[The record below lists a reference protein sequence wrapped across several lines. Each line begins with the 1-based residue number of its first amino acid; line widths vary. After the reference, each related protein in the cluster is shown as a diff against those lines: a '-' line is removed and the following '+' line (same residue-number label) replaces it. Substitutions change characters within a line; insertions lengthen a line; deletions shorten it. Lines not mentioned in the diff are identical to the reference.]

1 MNCVVDKA
9 NRRDTKIGNEKL
21 VKLVLLFTNICVS
34 TLRKLTHFIKPRP
47 IKIERYGKTFFVS
60 GNLEYILFWRQKFW
74 ERETYR
80 IFDRF
85 LDSNCSYIDIGA
97 WIGPTVLYGA
107 QIAKKVYAIEPDPI
121 AYKELEKN
129 ISLNPEL
136 KEKIELHEKC
146 INTHSEKVKFGSMS
160 MGGDA
165 TSSLL
170 FSDSKTKWIVDG
182 ITFDEFIKVNKIN
195 DCNFVKMDIEG
206 GEEVILPTMKNYLMR
221 KKPTLYLSIHPRFF
235 KNPEITTRKI
245 FNDLL
250 IYKNLYIHEGKK
262 IGLEDML
269 SRSRLKSQYKLK
281 TSYGVVAT
289 DQEWN

>member
-1 MNCVVDKA
+1 MNCVVDQT
-9 NRRDTKIGNEKL
+9 NRRDTAIENEVL
-21 VKLVLLFTNICVS
+21 VKPFLLFLNVCTS
-34 TLRKLTHFIKPRP
+34 TIRKLTHFIKPRP

-60 GNLEYILFWRQKFW
+60 GNLEYLLFWRLKSW

-80 IFDRF
+80 IFNKF
-85 LDSNCSYIDIGA
+85 LDSNNSYIDIGA
-97 WIGPTVLYGA
+97 WIGPTVLYGS

-146 INTHSEKVKFGSMS
+146 INTLSGKVKFGSMLK
-160 MGGDA
+160 GGDSM
-165 TSSLL
+165 SSLL
-170 FSDSKTKWIVDG
+170 FTDSKTKWIVDG
-182 ITFDEFIKVNKIN
+182 ITFDEFIKINKVN
-195 DCNFVKMDIEG
+195 DCNFIKMDIEG
-206 GEEVILPTMKNYLMR
+206 AEEVILPTMKNYLMK

-281 TSYGVVAT
+281 ASYGVVAT